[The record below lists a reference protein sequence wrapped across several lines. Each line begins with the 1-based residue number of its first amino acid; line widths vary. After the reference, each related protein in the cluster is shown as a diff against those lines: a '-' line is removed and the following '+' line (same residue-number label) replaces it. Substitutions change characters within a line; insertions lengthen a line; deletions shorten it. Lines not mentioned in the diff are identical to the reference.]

1 MPEHNEDGPV
11 VAYARTAVRNPQR
24 IAKQGAQMD
33 DYARAQGLPVPVHF
47 ADDGVGGMALARP
60 GFGALPKH
68 LEGAGGGGT
77 VLVTDATRIGRSE
90 PTAQEFLGQLE
101 RLGSRLVVVS
111 GVRM

>member
-1 MPEHNEDGPV
+1 MSEYVKDGPI
-11 VAYARTAVRNPQR
+11 VAYARTAVRNPTR

-60 GFGALPKH
+60 GFGALLKH
-68 LEGAGGGGT
+68 LEGAGRGGT
-77 VLVTDATRIGRSE
+77 VLVTDGTRIGRSE
-90 PTAQEFLGQLE
+90 PTVREFLGQLE

-111 GVRM
+111 GVHM